1 MEPSDVLGV
10 QVASLR
16 KVYRDVVAVDV
27 VGFEVERGSVFCIIG
42 PNGAG
47 KTTAIE
53 CLEALRQPEGGSA
66 LVAGPDPTADR
77 ARFVHK
83 IGVQLQVAGIPPLM
97 KVWEALSLFSALFET
112 SIPMS
117 ELSGELGLDGTLSKI
132 VRLPFGRSEAGLV
145 VRQKGGQDPE

>member
-1 MEPSDVLGV
+1 M
-10 QVASLR
+10 ASPR

-27 VGFEVERGSVFCIIG
+27 VAFEVERGSVFCIIG